1 MATSAASTATSQA
14 GAATSEPAA
23 GQPAPSPNEMLI
35 VMRVSNWK
43 WGLGKSPQLDHV
55 IEKAKAGLVGLTADD
70 NELLYVVT
78 TDHDAACSLADELEG
93 RPAAGGGPMMR
104 TAIATAAC
112 WLRGKDALHDE
123 APTGTTGNLFP
134 LPLAFAAPAPTP
146 RGEPEQAARKEAEPS
161 VASASA
167 ETEPRGV
174 KRAID
179 QVDGSA
185 DDSRSA
191 VWIAPAG
198 GSTADSREAPTDVAT
213 AMATEQLP
221 LPGHLAQPRLYI
233 PRREAK
239 RGELEPEPC
248 FKPTLISTGPQSDP
262 QAFGPRA
269 IQSLSPDLVAK
280 RVLPPHLTS
289 WKLAPFTGQIEYHEE
304 AFPRT
309 MFLRRAWRYDNILP
323 DDPDGRLGCLR
334 LRYLVGSMVP
344 SANLTI
350 TKVAVRPAS
359 TYGFRID
366 LFMIDDDMMK
376 KFMRDYS
383 DAARL
388 TIEGW
393 GVTDK
398 EQELLE
404 LGARQ
409 SAAKRLGIQAAQA
422 HARGGPALS
431 VKGTAANAVAIGAGR
446 GSTGSSTT
454 DKGDTKNEK

>member
-1 MATSAASTATSQA
+1 MLVAGKGRSARR
-14 GAATSEPAA
+14 GADRDD
-23 GQPAPSPNEMLI
+23 GQPLRYGTPHYDAQKYPTLI
-35 VMRVSNWK
+35 GR
-43 WGLGKSPQLDHV
+43 
-55 IEKAKAGLVGLTADD
+55 EKQVQASFV
-70 NELLYVVT
+70 
-78 TDHDAACSLADELEG
+78 
-93 RPAAGGGPMMR
+93 RQ
-104 TAIATAAC
+104 
-112 WLRGKDALHDE
+112 
-123 APTGTTGNLFP
+123 P
-134 LPLAFAAPAPTP
+134 LPLAFAAPAPT
-146 RGEPEQAARKEAEPS
+146 RRSEPEQAARKEAEPS

-344 SANLTI
+344 SANLT
-350 TKVAVRPAS
+350 
-359 TYGFRID
+359 
-366 LFMIDDDMMK
+366 M
-376 KFMRDYS
+376 
-383 DAARL
+383 
-388 TIEGW
+388 
-393 GVTDK
+393 
-398 EQELLE
+398 
-404 LGARQ
+404 
-409 SAAKRLGIQAAQA
+409 
-422 HARGGPALS
+422 
-431 VKGTAANAVAIGAGR
+431 
-446 GSTGSSTT
+446 
-454 DKGDTKNEK
+454 